1 MAVDQQLVS
10 EIKAQLEDDILHFA
24 WILQIARTQKPG
36 RTESNWLN
44 SVLDSVTAI
53 HSSGDIV
60 VGNARTAHGMV
71 LIEPWS
77 EVGQDLRTRMESE
90 IEASDG
96 DDFEFCFWLQNA
108 KHFAKSPMNEPEKLI

>member
-1 MAVDQQLVS
+1 MAVDQQLAS

-36 RTESNWLN
+36 RTKSNWLN

-90 IEASDG
+90 IEASG
-96 DDFEFCFWLQNA
+96 DREFCFWLQNA
-108 KHFAKSPMNEPEKLI
+108 KHFAKYPINEPKKLI

>member
-24 WILQIARTQKPG
+24 WILQIARTQNPDHTK
-36 RTESNWLN
+36 SNWLN
-44 SVLDSVTAI
+44 SVLDSVTAL

-77 EVGQDLRTRMESE
+77 EMGQDLRTRMESE
-90 IEASDG
+90 IETSG
-96 DDFEFCFWLQNA
+96 DREFCFWIQHV
-108 KHFAKSPMNEPEKLI
+108 KHFIK